1 MNSTRATERLSHGI
15 ENCYFLS
22 RPPGVVSPET
32 APAHRLT
39 SAMGTGRQRFRRT
52 DHGTME
58 PSLLNDLS
66 HIFSQLVLPLLR
78 LCGFI
83 ALGLFVANVIES
95 LNWTDRLALV
105 VRPLLRAGR
114 LSATTGASFSMAFV
128 SGVSANTLLSEA
140 FDQGRMTRRE
150 LFLANLFN
158 AIPRFFL
165 HLPTVFFLTAPMIKM
180 GAVYY
185 VALTLTASLLQT
197 VLVVIGG
204 RWLLDPQTVAG
215 EVPAVARRNIG
226 FSAAMQKGLQR
237 LKKRLGKVLL
247 FMVPVYLLFYFLN
260 HHGVFAQLERFL
272 ADHVGFLS
280 WLNPKSLGIIV
291 FMVTTEFSAGLA
303 AASALL
309 AADSLTVQE
318 VVLALLVGNILA
330 TPIRTVRHQL
340 PYYSGIYAP
349 RLALQL
355 VVAGQV
361 VRTLCVAIVACG
373 WYFFA

>member
-1 MNSTRATERLSHGI
+1 MEHPLASEYSIL
-15 ENCYFLS
+15 
-22 RPPGVVSPET
+22 
-32 APAHRLT
+32 LT
-39 SAMGTGRQRFRRT
+39 QV
-52 DHGTME
+52 
-58 PSLLNDLS
+58 L
-66 HIFSQLVLPLLR
+66 LPLLR
-78 LCGFI
+78 LCVFI

-114 LSATTGASFSMAFV
+114 LSSTTGASFSLAFV

-140 FDQGRMTRRE
+140 YDQERMTRRE

-158 AIPRFFL
+158 AVPRFFL
-165 HLPTVFFLTAPMIKM
+165 HLPTVFFLTAPMIGL

-185 VALTLTASLLQT
+185 VLLTLASSVLQT
-197 VLVVIGG
+197 LLVVVGG
-204 RWLLDPQTVAG
+204 RFFLSPPQEAG
-215 EVPAVARRNIG
+215 DSPPVQRRRIGWKDAVK
-226 FSAAMQKGLQR
+226 KGLQR

-247 FMVPVYLLFYFLN
+247 FLVPVYLLFYLLN
-260 HHGVFAQLERFL
+260 SSGFFALLETFL
-272 ADHVGFLS
+272 ADHVSFLS

-291 FMVTTEFSAGLA
+291 FMVTAEFSAGLS

-355 VVAGQV
+355 VVAGQA
-361 VRTLCVAIVACG
+361 VRTLCVASVACC
-373 WYFFA
+373 WYLWA

>member
-1 MNSTRATERLSHGI
+1 MDN
-15 ENCYFLS
+15 
-22 RPPGVVSPET
+22 
-32 APAHRLT
+32 
-39 SAMGTGRQRFRRT
+39 
-52 DHGTME
+52 GTMDTPFLHE
-58 PSLLNDLS
+58 ISLILT
-66 HIFSQLVLPLLR
+66 QLVLPLLR
-78 LCGFI
+78 LCAFI

-105 VRPLLRAGR
+105 VRPLLRIGR
-114 LSATTGASFSMAFV
+114 LSATTGASFSMAFI

-140 FDQGRMTRRE
+140 FDQGRMNRRE

-158 AIPRFFL
+158 AVPRFFL
-165 HLPTVFFLTAPMIKM
+165 HLPTVFFLTAPMIGL
-180 GAVYY
+180 GAVFY
-185 VALTLTASLLQT
+185 VALTLAASLLQT
-197 VLVVIGG
+197 LLVVIGG
-204 RWLLDPQTVAG
+204 RLLLPAGTEPG
-215 EVPAVARRNIG
+215 EVQSVERRRLS
-226 FSAAMQKGLQR
+226 FREALQKALQR

-260 HHGVFAQLERFL
+260 SYGIFHQLERFL
-272 ADHVGFLS
+272 ADYVGFLS

-330 TPIRTVRHQL
+330 TPIRTIRHQL

-349 RLALQL
+349 RLAVQL
-355 VVAGQV
+355 VVAGQA
-361 VRTLCVAIVACG
+361 VRTLCVAAVACG
-373 WYFFA
+373 WYLLA